1 MQFHY
6 NLVYL
11 SHDFSTCPHRSLND
25 SFAWHNYFVEATR
38 INLHN
43 PYKVIYLRS
52 KELDMNWDNYYKE
65 RYDATRQ
72 EVMDFH
78 YKMGWIQGN
87 LRDLQRIIDSGLITD
102 KYLLGKLQRIANAI
116 VDAETSCKEHNAKMA
131 ELTESK

>member
-1 MQFHY
+1 
-6 NLVYL
+6 
-11 SHDFSTCPHRSLND
+11 
-25 SFAWHNYFVEATR
+25 
-38 INLHN
+38 
-43 PYKVIYLRS
+43 
-52 KELDMNWDNYYKE
+52 MNWDNFYKE

-87 LRDLQRIIDSGLITD
+87 LRDLQRIIDAGLITD

-131 ELTESK
+131 ELAVSK